1 VKLCYSYRR
10 AKIKGVRTQNAM
22 EDILTQE
29 VRKLHDE
36 EHIPYDLKTVFL
48 G

>member
-1 VKLCYSYRR
+1 MKLCDSYRSINIIGQR
-10 AKIKGVRTQNAM
+10 IQNAK

-36 EHIPYDLKTVFL
+36 EHL
-48 G
+48 